1 MLFNEQLEPVETDLL
16 ATASII
22 DGDQAE
28 PEEEMENEAEV
39 DEDDDVENESA
50 ADGDE
55 VAEDD
60 ASAN

>member
-16 ATASII
+16 ATASLT

-28 PEEEMENEAEV
+28 PEEEQENEEEV
-39 DEDDDVENESA
+39 DEDGADDSESA
-50 ADGDE
+50 ADGEE